1 MSYTVF
7 QTDEFSQWLNS
18 LRDKVLYHRVVQ
30 RIRRMEIGNLGDV
43 KSVGGK
49 VSEARIFANPGVRI
63 YFTVRGLEIVI
74 LLCGGFKNTQ
84 SADIK
89 RAQQLAKEIGDDDS
103 FD

>member
-18 LRDKVLYHRVVQ
+18 LSDKVIYHRVVQ

-49 VSEARIFANPGVRI
+49 VSEARILLI
-63 YFTVRGLEIVI
+63 LEFVFI
-74 LLCGGFKNTQ
+74 LQ
-84 SADIK
+84 Y
-89 RAQQLAKEIGDDDS
+89 EV
-103 FD
+103 

>member
-18 LRDKVLYHRVVQ
+18 LSDKVIYHREVQ

-43 KSVGGK
+43 KSVGDK
-49 VSEARIFANPGVRI
+49 VSEARIFANPEIRI

-84 SADIK
+84 TADIK
-89 RAQQLAKEIGDDDS
+89 RVQQLAKEISDDDS